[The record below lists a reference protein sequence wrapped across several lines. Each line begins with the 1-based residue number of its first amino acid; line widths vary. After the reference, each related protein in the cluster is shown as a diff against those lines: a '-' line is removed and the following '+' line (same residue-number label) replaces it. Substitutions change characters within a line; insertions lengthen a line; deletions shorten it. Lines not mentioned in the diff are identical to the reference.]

1 VTDSYRRAAGRGK
14 RKHEEEDKMNLPKLL
29 LFLNQLEKL
38 KCITRHSWISN
49 GRQESVAEHSWRLAV
64 LVLVLKDNL
73 KDYDI
78 DKLVKMALFHDLGE
92 VKFGDVPGF
101 LKTQKDIENEAQALD
116 ELEDI
121 FKELDISEFVDAA
134 REFDKKE
141 TNEAKLLNAL
151 DKIEG
156 LIQHNEADLST
167 WIEREYELNLT
178 YGVEESEIDPLL
190 KDLRNQVKE
199 VAQRK
204 MKEKE
209 PRSVE

>member
-1 VTDSYRRAAGRGK
+1 MDFIPGYIRRMHGEEQVEYR
-14 RKHEEEDKMNLPKLL
+14 HP
-29 LFLNQLEKL
+29 
-38 KCITRHSWISN
+38 W
-49 GRQESVAEHSWRLAV
+49 
-64 LVLVLKDNL
+64 
-73 KDYDI
+73 
-78 DKLVKMALFHDLGE
+78 
-92 VKFGDVPGF
+92 
-101 LKTQKDIENEAQALD
+101 
-116 ELEDI
+116 LEDI